1 MDDRTMLELA
11 AKAAGMPEAEWSR
24 QSAVRNLDN
33 MWVHWETM
41 K

>member
-24 QSAVRNLDN
+24 QSATSTICGFTGRP
-33 MWVHWETM
+33 
-41 K
+41 